1 MNKIL
6 LFFVIIVFYP
16 VLQIRA
22 QDTYTITSSGYSFVP
37 AELNV
42 VVGDT
47 VIFNVGATHTARQ
60 VSMATWYADG
70 TDALSG
76 GFDFATGS
84 GVFVPSQA
92 DTVYYVCSYHVS
104 LGMKGKIAV
113 SAPSSV
119 RESARNTEPEIYPNP
134 ASDVIYLNSPASSPP
149 SLIAIYDMTGKEM
162 RTIKSPGM
170 ENHQIMISISDLHQ
184 GLYFVRLKYPGKSYV
199 LKFVKM

>member
-1 MNKIL
+1 MKKFL
-6 LFFVIIVFYP
+6 LLLGITVFCP

-47 VIFNVGATHTARQ
+47 VIFNVGSAHTARQ

-70 TDALSG
+70 TDPLTG
-76 GFDFATGS
+76 GFDFTTGS
-84 GVFVPSQA
+84 GVFVPMQA

-113 SAPSSV
+113 SEPSSV
-119 RESARNTEPEIYPNP
+119 WESDRNTEPENIPESGLGCP
-134 ASDVIYLNSPASSPP
+134 LSRLTGLVATLADRYL
-149 SLIAIYDMTGKEM
+149 
-162 RTIKSPGM
+162 
-170 ENHQIMISISDLHQ
+170 
-184 GLYFVRLKYPGKSYV
+184 
-199 LKFVKM
+199 